1 MSTKSR
7 FPFHFLKKK
16 NIYIYIYICIY
27 IIFNNYP
34 KNVHGCQQFST
45 YALIVTGKKLAI
57 LPMKHVLDLK
67 TIINEFSIYDQLKK
81 KLYAHQQEKN
91 SKPLDFCF

>member
-1 MSTKSR
+1 MLGDISQIV
-7 FPFHFLKKK
+7 
-16 NIYIYIYICIY
+16 IYIY
-27 IIFNNYP
+27 IIFNNHP
-34 KNVHGCQQFST
+34 TDFHGCQQFST

-67 TIINEFSIYDQLKK
+67 TIINKFSIYDQFCEKK